1 MKFSALQLAEPIV
14 RAVTDKGYASAT
26 EIQAQAIPPA
36 LLGHDILGTAQTGT
50 GKTCAFALPILHR
63 LSQSKPVQPVQPV
76 QQVRNKRHDRRSNGR
91 APRALVLCPTREL
104 ATQIHESFL
113 DYGSNLKLGYC
124 VVFGGVSQ
132 YHQVR
137 ALQRGVDV
145 LIATPGRLKDLVN
158 QGHIDLSK
166 IETLVLD
173 EADRMLDMGFINDI
187 RHIVHLIPG
196 DRQTMLFS
204 ATISNSI
211 RRLAND
217 LLNDPTIIETAPE
230 ATTVDTIK
238 QRFFMVPQQ
247 QKFRLLITLLNKE
260 KVDRALIFTKT
271 KHKADRV
278 ARWLQRAGIHADA
291 IHSNKTQSARNAA
304 MRSFREGNVN
314 VLVAT
319 DIASRGIDVDN
330 ITHVLNFD
338 VPIDPETY
346 VHRIGRTARAGA
358 SGTAITFFQANEKQ
372 MLRSIERRANI
383 TLPPAEQL
391 PRLEEMPELSTD
403 AESSES
409 RTDER
414 RRSPRRNGQN
424 DHRNDRKGR
433 SKKHSGGSNQGGY
446 APRENRDGDS
456 GKPGGYKKKDFKKNK
471 YQKPSGNTEGYAPR
485 ENRDGDSGKPG
496 GYKKKDFKKN
506 KYQKPSGNTEGY
518 APRENR
524 DNDSGKPGGYKKKF
538 KKNAG
543 GYNKGGYTPRDDRDG
558 DSSKPGGY
566 KKKFKK
572 NADGSN
578 QGGYAPRDDRNGD
591 SGKPGGYKKKFKKS
605 AGGYNKGGYTPRDDR
620 DGDSSKPGG
629 YKKKFKKNAGG
640 SNQGGYVARDGD
652 SGKPGGYKKK
662 KFKKNAGG
670 SNQGGYVAR
679 DGDSGKPG
687 GFKKK
692 TFKKNGVKK
701 SGMSGRSKGH
711 RKGQSSKK
719 FAAAQ

>member
-26 EIQAQAIPPA
+26 DIQAGAIPPA
-36 LLGHDILGTAQTGT
+36 LLGRDILGTAQTGT

-63 LSQSKPVQPVQPV
+63 LSQSKPAQPVQP
-76 QQVRNKRHDRRSNGR
+76 VRNKRHDRRAKGR
-91 APRALVLCPTREL
+91 TPRALVLCPTREL

-158 QGHIDLSK
+158 QGHIDLTG

-173 EADRMLDMGFINDI
+173 EADRMLDMGFISDI
-187 RHIVHLIPG
+187 RHIVQLIPG

-217 LLNDPTIIETAPE
+217 LLDEPTLIETAPE

-238 QRFFMVPQQ
+238 QRFFMIPQQ
-247 QKFRLLITLLNKE
+247 KKFRLLITLLNQE

-278 ARWLQRAGIHADA
+278 ARWLQRAGIRADA

-358 SGTAITFFQANEKQ
+358 SGTAITFYQANEKQ

-391 PRLEEMPELSTD
+391 PRLEEMPELSPD
-403 AESSES
+403 ATSSEN

-414 RRSPRRNGQN
+414 RRSPRRNGQD

-433 SKKHSGGSNQGGY
+433 FKKHAGGTSKGGY

-456 GKPGGYKKKDFKKNK
+456 DKPGGYKKKDFKKNK
-471 YQKPSGNTEGYAPR
+471 YQKPSGSTDGHAPR
-485 ENRDGDSGKPG
+485 ENRDGDSGGYKKKFKKNTGGYDKGGYVPRDDRDGDSAKPG
-496 GYKKKDFKKN
+496 GYK
-506 KYQKPSGNTEGY
+506 
-518 APRENR
+518 
-524 DNDSGKPGGYKKKF
+524 KKKF

-543 GYNKGGYTPRDDRDG
+543 GYNKGGYVPRDDRDG
-558 DSSKPGGY
+558 DS
-566 KKKFKK
+566 
-572 NADGSN
+572 
-578 QGGYAPRDDRNGD
+578 
-591 SGKPGGYKKKFKKS
+591 
-605 AGGYNKGGYTPRDDR
+605 
-620 DGDSSKPGG
+620 
-629 YKKKFKKNAGG
+629 
-640 SNQGGYVARDGD
+640 
-652 SGKPGGYKKK
+652 
-662 KFKKNAGG
+662 
-670 SNQGGYVAR
+670 
-679 DGDSGKPG
+679 
-687 GFKKK
+687 
-692 TFKKNGVKK
+692 
-701 SGMSGRSKGH
+701 
-711 RKGQSSKK
+711 
-719 FAAAQ
+719 